1 MFMRFVGGGIGHKAS
16 DHMQQSTPTTTACI
30 QDKGLE
36 AHWHD
41 EDIIHPDAQGHSQ
54 EEVNAE
60 EDPEE
65 SDAHE
70 DPEEVDA
77 DEEADYRYADDFEIE
92 GEDNDSEL
100 ESEEDGNDEY
110 DVL

>member
-30 QDKGLE
+30 QDEGLE

-41 EDIIHPDAQGHSQ
+41 EDIIHSDAQGHSQ
-54 EEVNAE
+54 EEVNTE

-65 SDAHE
+65 SDAEE
-70 DPEEVDA
+70 DLEEADV
-77 DEEADYRYADDFEIE
+77 DEEADYGYADDFKIK

-100 ESEEDGNDEY
+100 ESEEDGNDKY